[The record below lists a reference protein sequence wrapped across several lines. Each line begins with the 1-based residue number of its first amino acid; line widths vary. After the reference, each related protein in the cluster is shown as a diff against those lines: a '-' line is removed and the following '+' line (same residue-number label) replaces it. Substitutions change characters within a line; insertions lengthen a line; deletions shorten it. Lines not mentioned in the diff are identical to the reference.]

1 MGVGVSVQAWL
12 ICCENICQ
20 SSEAF
25 NRTTDQRGA
34 ESMSFSV
41 HRLIPNDSS
50 GEMEKPETTGKWD
63 CFMIAVPFQCR
74 PNDSVQRVQPY
85 NGGLYCKKKE
95 CYILPSMPC
104 QSITVLYYDIIL
116 NSILLYIIIYWLDD
130 TVLYIYIYYIL
141 YCIHVSILYY
151 VIMLHSTILWLW
163 GRTISHF
170 LSEILRH
177 IKPYHAVYK
186 SNDTTVVSIIFASLY

>member
-1 MGVGVSVQAWL
+1 
-12 ICCENICQ
+12 
-20 SSEAF
+20 
-25 NRTTDQRGA
+25 
-34 ESMSFSV
+34 MSFSV

-130 TVLYIYIYYIL
+130 TVLYIYILYPILYTCFDIILCYYVTFYYIMTMRSH
-141 YCIHVSILYY
+141 YIAFSKWDTASYQ
-151 VIMLHSTILWLW
+151 
-163 GRTISHF
+163 TISC
-170 LSEILRH
+170 
-177 IKPYHAVYK
+177 
-186 SNDTTVVSIIFASLY
+186 SI

>member
-1 MGVGVSVQAWL
+1 MGVGVSVLPAWL
-12 ICCENICQ
+12 LCCENIYQ

-25 NRTTDQRGA
+25 DRTTDQRGA

-85 NGGLYCKKKE
+85 NRGLYCKKKE

-104 QSITVLYYDIIL
+104 QSITVP
-116 NSILLYIIIYWLDD
+116 
-130 TVLYIYIYYIL
+130 TVL
-141 YCIHVSILYY
+141 
-151 VIMLHSTILWLW
+151 
-163 GRTISHF
+163 
-170 LSEILRH
+170 
-177 IKPYHAVYK
+177 
-186 SNDTTVVSIIFASLY
+186 